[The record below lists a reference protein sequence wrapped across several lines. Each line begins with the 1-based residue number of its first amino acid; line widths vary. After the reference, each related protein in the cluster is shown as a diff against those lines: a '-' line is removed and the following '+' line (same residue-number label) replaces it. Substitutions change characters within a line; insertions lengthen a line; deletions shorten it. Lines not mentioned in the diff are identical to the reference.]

1 MTDDRERLAYVET
14 AGSICWFIMD
24 ASWMLGIATAAVIL
38 AVPTVLLAAAS
49 FRYVERTAAALFVT
63 GAMLSWACMNVAW
76 MLHDTGIAREG
87 LHAAT
92 AFFVTGAAQLLA
104 ALATARFELGALET
118 LLRRF
123 RRMRIPKR

>member
-1 MTDDRERLAYVET
+1 MHDDRERLAYVET

-24 ASWMLGIATAAVIL
+24 ASWMLQIVPAAVTL

-49 FRYVERTAAALFVT
+49 FRYVERTAAAIFVT

-76 MLHDTGIAREG
+76 MLHDLGFAKEG

-104 ALATARFELGALET
+104 ALAATRAERGT
-118 LLRRF
+118 
-123 RRMRIPKR
+123 

>member
-1 MTDDRERLAYVET
+1 MAHDPKRLAYVDT

-24 ASWMLGIATAAVIL
+24 ASWMLGIVPAAVAL
-38 AVPTVLLAAAS
+38 SVPTVLLAAAS
-49 FRYVERTAAALFVT
+49 FRYVERTGAALFVT

-76 MLHDTGIAREG
+76 MLHDVGLSKEG
-87 LHAAT
+87 LNAAA

-104 ALATARFELGALET
+104 ALIAAKSGRGSVEALLG
-118 LLRRF
+118 RF